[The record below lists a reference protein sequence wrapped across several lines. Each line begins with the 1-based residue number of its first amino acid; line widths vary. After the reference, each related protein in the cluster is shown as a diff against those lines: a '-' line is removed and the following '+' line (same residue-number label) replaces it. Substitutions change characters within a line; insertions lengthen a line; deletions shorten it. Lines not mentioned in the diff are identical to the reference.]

1 MTQASQTK
9 PLVSRDFLMRTLVS
23 IQNVPGNWNRDIVTF
38 SAFLDDA
45 ELADHILREF
55 SKLNSAQRRL
65 MFEIASSRAAE
76 EAIAA

>member
-1 MTQASQTK
+1 MSANAK
-9 PLVSRDFLMRTLVS
+9 PLVSRDFLMRTLTS
-23 IQNVPGNWNRDIVTF
+23 IQNVPSNWNRDIVTF

-55 SKLNSAQRRL
+55 SKLNSAQRRM